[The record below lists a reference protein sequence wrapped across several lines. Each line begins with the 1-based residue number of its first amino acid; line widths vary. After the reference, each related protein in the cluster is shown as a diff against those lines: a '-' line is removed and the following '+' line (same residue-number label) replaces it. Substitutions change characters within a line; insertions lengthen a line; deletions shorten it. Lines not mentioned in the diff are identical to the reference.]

1 MRQLIK
7 FALALSI
14 IAVPVGLLGQRGGR
28 EPRVSPPEAQ
38 GAGHSKKPPVS
49 VPEPSTLLLMG
60 AAGALAATKLWRKRQ

>member
-1 MRQLIK
+1 MRQLVK

-28 EPRVSPPEAQ
+28 DPRVSTPEPQ
-38 GAGHSKKPPVS
+38 GSEHSKKAPVS

-60 AAGALAATKLWRKRQ
+60 AAGVLAATKLWQKRQ